1 MSSLITNDGWAQ
13 MKSTDIRTVDKN
25 SLVDLNDVVVN
36 EALPISERLA
46 DFVSQIRN
54 PYCFRIGEVAV
65 KVVYKSEGPTFQQNM
80 EDLLRTM

>member
-1 MSSLITNDGWAQ
+1 MSSFITNDGWAQ
-13 MKSTDIRTVDKN
+13 MKSADIRTVDKN

-36 EALPISERLA
+36 EALPISERVA